1 MYLYVLEQTW
11 TFTQIIFTPIL
22 RSLKKAFIVNEAEKQ
37 NIWERYF
44 ITKCLSFMPSSETC

>member
-11 TFTQIIFTPIL
+11 TFTQIVFTPIL